1 MKDQV
6 LWSQSWRIRQEMEN
20 GKFLDPRFIVGGT
33 RAATAGLVPK
43 VLFSRTELLLRV

>member
-6 LWSQSWRIRQEMEN
+6 LWSQSWRIWQEMEN

-33 RAATAGLVPK
+33 RAATAGLVPM
-43 VLFSRTELLLRV
+43 VLSCQTELLLHV